1 MKLSVM
7 VEMDCYDD
15 ALLAEVEAFRDA
27 IASASARFGF
37 VHEVS
42 SVRATIDLAKSGNV
56 RPDSIA
62 SKQAEIREL
71 GARLRKANPK

>member
-1 MKLSVM
+1 MKLSVI
-7 VEMDCYDD
+7 VEMNCYDD
-15 ALLAEVEAFRDA
+15 ALLTEVQAFRDA

-56 RPDSIA
+56 RPNPTA
-62 SKQAEIREL
+62 AKQAEIREL
-71 GARLRKANPK
+71 SSRLRKANSK